1 MWPWPDG
8 PRGPT
13 ALHTIIERESALIRS
28 LADGA
33 SPERHP
39 QHLRVAV
46 PGGIRIDRAFDE
58 LMRRKQDPSTLPGTD
73 GLMRAFVTS
82 NWDILVTAV
91 YGLRLFAMRFGVL
104 ILAVPLFAVT
114 AIAALADGIVAW
126 YLRRS
131 GGGRDFRV
139 HLSPCEAGDVAP
151 VHRAMDRDLIPP
163 VVVDPR
169 LVIAPALL
177 MFGAFMRT
185 VVGWLEKLHLI
196 AAIRPVGNCLASNSG
211 SGAAGENR

>member
-8 PRGPT
+8 PRGPG
-13 ALHTIIERESALIRS
+13 ALHSIIERESALIRS

-33 SPERHP
+33 SPNVIRSTYES
-39 QHLRVAV
+39 LYRVV
-46 PGGIRIDRAFDE
+46 FVWTGLDE
-58 LMRRKQDPSTLPGTD
+58 LMRRAQDASTLPGTD

-82 NWDILVTAV
+82 GWNILVTAV
-91 YGLRLFAMRFGVL
+91 YGGLRLFAMRFGVL

-114 AIAALADGIVAW
+114 AIAALADGIVTW

-131 GGGRDFRV
+131 GGGRESGFIY
-139 HLSPCEAGDVAP
+139 
-151 VHRAMDRDLIPP
+151 HRAKRGMWLLFIALWIIYLIPP

-177 MFGAFMRT
+177 LFGAFMRT
-185 VVGWLEKLHLI
+185 VAGWFKKYI
-196 AAIRPVGNCLASNSG
+196 
-211 SGAAGENR
+211 